1 MANAYVA
8 GGGICARELRQIL
21 RAGDRFDL
29 VIPAQAGIQNGNG
42 SRSCQ

>member
-8 GGGICARELRQIL
+8 GGGIYARELRRFL
-21 RAGDRFDL
+21 AEGDRFNL

-42 SRSCQ
+42 S